1 MHHDHPTAA
10 PEADQDADRAADLAP
25 GIGTAPVRVA
35 LLADTHGW
43 VDPRVLTVVA
53 GCDLAVHGGDI
64 GGARVLR
71 RLRPRLGRLWVVRGN
86 NDRPIEWPAADQAA
100 LEQIPSW
107 ARVALPGGDLVVIH
121 GHQVPARERHERLRR
136 RFPQARA
143 VVCGHSHRLEL
154 DLEAL
159 PWVLNPGAAGRNRT
173 HGGPSCLV
181 LTAGPDTWEVEAHR
195 FLLPTRAA
203 GPGLVRSAKD
213 TNEHP

>member
-107 ARVALPGGDLVVIH
+107 ARVALPIRWVIRLLSPLVAVVRLVVGLMMRCSSSVLPSSLRQPLRLGSSSGWAGCGSLPGERNQIH
-121 GHQVPARERHERLRR
+121 PIR
-136 RFPQARA
+136 
-143 VVCGHSHRLEL
+143 
-154 DLEAL
+154 DLERRGTGCVSLGVSGQRNYIVRFKAL
-159 PWVLNPGAAGRNRT
+159 DG
-173 HGGPSCLV
+173 
-181 LTAGPDTWEVEAHR
+181 
-195 FLLPTRAA
+195 
-203 GPGLVRSAKD
+203 
-213 TNEHP
+213 